1 MTATFHTQDI
11 DELFF
16 PRLDEVASELGAQ
29 PRHMLAVMYSES
41 GCRADAWND
50 NPKNLPPEQRW
61 NASGLIQVMPTTLR
75 GLGWADG
82 HAAFRRL
89 SATEQLTYVRRY
101 YDPYRGHLD
110 TVAGLYVAT
119 FLPALVNHAGDPM
132 FVLTAKGGP
141 LGWAYAPNAAFD
153 TNGDYA
159 ITVAE
164 LEDAVMRNCRG
175 PRWAELNARLSG
187 GDGGPV
193 VAAGPFDL
201 RTTMG
206 LQSALTR
213 LGYDVG
219 AIDGIPG
226 PKTRATV
233 AAFQSDHQL
242 TVDGVYGQQTRAVLE
257 AALAEL
263 TNSS

>member
-1 MTATFHTQDI
+1 
-11 DELFF
+11 
-16 PRLDEVASELGAQ
+16 
-29 PRHMLAVMYSES
+29 MYSES

-61 NASGLIQVMPTTLR
+61 NASGLIQFMPTTLR

-153 TNGDYA
+153 ANGDHA
-159 ITVAE
+159 ITVRE
-164 LEDAVMRNCRG
+164 LEEAVARNCRG
-175 PRWAELNARLSG
+175 PRWTELNKRLC
-187 GDGGPV
+187 GDEVDPILTED
-193 VAAGPFDL
+193 AIDL
-201 RTTMG
+201 RTTIG
-206 LQSALTR
+206 LQAALTR
-213 LGYDVG
+213 LGYNVG
-219 AIDGIPG
+219 AIDGIAG
-226 PKTRATV
+226 PRTSAAV
-233 AAFQSDHQL
+233 AAFQRDCGL
-242 TVDGVYGQQTRAVLE
+242 TVDGIYGPRTL
-257 AALAEL
+257 AALGTAFANEQN
-263 TNSS
+263 TS